1 VIEYRDVSV
10 VRGGNAILDRVSLRI
25 DRGERVAFLGRSG
38 AGKTTALKVING
50 LLAPSAGE
58 ILVDGAPMAHHELP
72 QLRRRIGY
80 VMQQPALFPHRTVFD
95 NVATVPRLLEWPEE
109 KIRAEAE
116 RLLVQLELPLAE
128 FGARF
133 PRMLSGGQQ
142 QRVAIA
148 RALIAA
154 PEIVLCDEP
163 FSALDP
169 IIRAEMQSLFDGVVG
184 GAAGAPPPPPR
195 RPPPPPG
202 PGAPPHH
209 SNDARLRHARRAR
222 SAAHRRA
229 RDRVRRRT
237 RRRRHARG
245 RIHES
250 SASTR
255 ETIRRS
261 MSDLVRLTGE
271 HLLIVTIA
279 VAIAIAA
286 GVPLGTFAH
295 RRRRLG
301 GIALRVTDVVQ
312 TIPSLAMFGFLI
324 PLPLLG
330 GIGPRPAIVALVL
343 YSLLPIVR
351 STLVGLERVDA
362 HVREAATA
370 MGMTDRQLLWNIEL
384 PLATP
389 AIVAGIRIATV
400 TAIGVATIAAAIGGG
415 GLGTLIFR
423 GVSMVDT
430 KLILQGAVPA
440 ALLAIAA
447 DAILT
452 QVEHYFAKRR
462 GES

>member
-1 VIEYRDVSV
+1 MSE
-10 VRGGNAILDRVSLRI
+10 
-25 DRGERVAFLGRSG
+25 
-38 AGKTTALKVING
+38 
-50 LLAPSAGE
+50 LA
-58 ILVDGAPMAHHELP
+58 
-72 QLRRRIGY
+72 
-80 VMQQPALFPHRTVFD
+80 
-95 NVATVPRLLEWPEE
+95 
-109 KIRAEAE
+109 
-116 RLLVQLELPLAE
+116 
-128 FGARF
+128 
-133 PRMLSGGQQ
+133 
-142 QRVAIA
+142 
-148 RALIAA
+148 
-154 PEIVLCDEP
+154 
-163 FSALDP
+163 
-169 IIRAEMQSLFDGVVG
+169 
-184 GAAGAPPPPPR
+184 
-195 RPPPPPG
+195 
-202 PGAPPHH
+202 
-209 SNDARLRHARRAR
+209 
-222 SAAHRRA
+222 
-229 RDRVRRRT
+229 
-237 RRRRHARG
+237 
-245 RIHES
+245 
-250 SASTR
+250 
-255 ETIRRS
+255 
-261 MSDLVRLTGE
+261 RLTGE

-279 VAIAIAA
+279 VAIAVAA

-301 GIALRVTDVVQ
+301 GIALRITDVVQ
-312 TIPSLAMFGFLI
+312 TIPSPAMFGFLI
-324 PLPLLG
+324 PLPFLG

-430 KLILQGAVPA
+430 RLILQGAVPA